1 MRPRRSEWIG
11 IGVVLAALL
20 LAVPGRAQDAA
31 PPALNA
37 GFVQGLQALDAGRVD
52 AAIDLLEGVFE
63 ENPAYVAMGRGGAA
77 YWLGRAYQAD
87 DDPESVREV
96 WKEGLEA
103 LVEARRYDPRLA
115 DAFARMTFAEG
126 YSTDYPLAARAYLH
140 LLESLDWYPYL
151 DDEAGLARAH
161 LAALTIILPEDL
173 QKKTGLDRLE
183 REGLD
188 ALAEGAGA
196 RLAAWWRS
204 RDVAPATRNNERLEE
219 HLSRVLYAE
228 QHYRHREALDD
239 RGRVYIQLGAP
250 SHVTTIP
257 FDNIS
262 FRNRVV
268 DRSLTLHMSDFPE
281 NEFWVYEHI
290 DQAAQFLFYTNGGSY
305 RLGEIRDLL
314 PVVLRNGIGSS
325 KRGKSKARAL
335 IYTLDEIYRPLSLYH
350 PTFAT
355 IYQEVASF
363 AGLLDE
369 AEYAAQ
375 AGALRQSNQQ
385 SSDQEGGD
393 EGTFEEVRDALAG
406 GSSGVRA
413 SMPGAFF
420 NPDRPDLFAQRILA
434 QAHAEDE
441 QALLQRED
449 YVPRSYSNAFD
460 DAEPLPT
467 LTRLARFLD
476 DDGATRTEIYWGV
489 PTGALQPSKRM
500 RDTIQK
506 EGYVAKDY
514 LLLMTVVQQ
523 TEAYQERVVNYKRHV
538 LRDLADASDA
548 SLKPQMYVARG
559 DTGVY
564 HLAVQWDQ
572 YTTTLDE
579 RGQPAALGLR
589 VKANTYRADSL
600 RALDND
606 ERVLEMS
613 DLKPMIV
620 LAPDQAVQAGDVLD
634 AATLYPFDTLEKQT
648 PLLLYFEVYHL
659 AFGPDD
665 QTQYTV
671 AYEVRRKKGRGG
683 LLRFLGGPEEEGT
696 AAQTDYAGVS
706 RTAKEAILL
715 DFTDWGGRGA
725 LEITVRV
732 TDRVTGRQVERMI
745 PMRLVKER

>member
-1 MRPRRSEWIG
+1 MKQLPVMQR
-11 IGVVLAALL
+11 VLAGVLGALL
-20 LAVPGRAQDAA
+20 LAVPIQAQDTA
-31 PPALNA
+31 PALDV
-37 GFVQGLQALDAGRVD
+37 GFNQGLQALDAGHID
-52 AAIDLLEGVFE
+52 QAIDLLEGVFE
-63 ENPAYVAMGRGGAA
+63 EDPAYVATGRGGAA

-87 DDPESVREV
+87 DDPESTREV

-103 LVEARRYDPRLA
+103 LKEPSLFDPRLA

-126 YSTDYPLAARAYLH
+126 HSPDYPFAARAYLY
-140 LLESLDWYPYL
+140 LLESLDWYSYL
-151 DDEAGLARAH
+151 DDEAGLAQAH
-161 LAALTIILPEDL
+161 LAALTMILPEDL

-183 REGLD
+183 REGLE

-196 RLAAWWRS
+196 RLVAWWRS

-250 SHVTTIP
+250 SHVTTIA
-257 FDNIS
+257 FDNLS
-262 FRNRVV
+262 FRNKVV
-268 DRSLTLHMSDFPE
+268 DRSLTLHLSDFPE

-290 DQAAQFLFYTNGGSY
+290 DQAAQFLFYTQGGPY

-314 PVVLRNGIGSS
+314 PGVLRKGIGSS
-325 KRGKSKARAL
+325 KRGKSKAHAL
-335 IYTLDEIYRPLSLYH
+335 IFTLDEIYRQLSLYH

-355 IYQEVASF
+355 IYQEVSSF

-369 AEYAAQ
+369 AAYAAQ
-375 AGALRQSNQQ
+375 ANALRQSNQQ
-385 SSDQEGGD
+385 SGEQQGGD
-393 EGTFEEVRDALAG
+393 GGTFEEVREALAG
-406 GSSGVRA
+406 SSSGVRA
-413 SMPGAFF
+413 SMPGASL

-441 QALLQRED
+441 QALLQREE
-449 YVPRSYSNAFD
+449 YVPRLYSNAFD
-460 DAEPLPT
+460 DAEPLAT
-467 LTRLARFLD
+467 VTRLARFLD

-523 TEAYQERVVNYKRHV
+523 TEAYHERVVHYQRHV

-548 SLKPQMYVARG
+548 SLMPQTYVARG
-559 DTGVY
+559 DTGLY
-564 HLAVQWDQ
+564 HLAMQWDQ

-579 RGQPAALGLR
+579 RGQPAVLGLR
-589 VKANTYRADSL
+589 VKAHTYRADSL

-671 AYEVRRKKGRGG
+671 AYAVRRKKGRGG
-683 LLRFLGGPEEEGT
+683 LLRFLGGPEEEGA
-696 AAQTDYAGVS
+696 AAQTDYTGLS

-715 DFTDWGGRGA
+715 DFTDWQGRGA

-732 TDRVTGRQVERMI
+732 TDRVTGRRVERTI
-745 PMRLVKER
+745 PMRLVKQR